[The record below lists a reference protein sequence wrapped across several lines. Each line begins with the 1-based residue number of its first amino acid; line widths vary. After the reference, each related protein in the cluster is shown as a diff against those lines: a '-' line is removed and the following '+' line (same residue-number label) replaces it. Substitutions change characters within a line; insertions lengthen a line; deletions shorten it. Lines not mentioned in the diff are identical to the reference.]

1 MGSNTAHMARRFA
14 YAILLSVAVLGAPTV
29 PEFEELVPE
38 TTTLMHAIDTNK
50 NGVVESAEFVA
61 TGETQEQF
69 SQLDLNGDGVL
80 DADERASALVGKL
93 IQRRAAAAGSSA
105 KSTEFVQTLMKKK
118 TEAEAREATRRY
130 HYNLAHRSY
139 HRGY

>member
-61 TGETQEQF
+61 TDETQEEF

-80 DADERASALVGKL
+80 DADEQASALVGKL
-93 IQRRAAAAGSSA
+93 IQRRAAAGGSSA
-105 KSTEFVQTLMKKK
+105 KSTEFVQTLMKK
-118 TEAEAREATRRY
+118 RGVFQTRRQRCIELY
-130 HYNLAHRSY
+130 GAAHCPVR
-139 HRGY
+139 